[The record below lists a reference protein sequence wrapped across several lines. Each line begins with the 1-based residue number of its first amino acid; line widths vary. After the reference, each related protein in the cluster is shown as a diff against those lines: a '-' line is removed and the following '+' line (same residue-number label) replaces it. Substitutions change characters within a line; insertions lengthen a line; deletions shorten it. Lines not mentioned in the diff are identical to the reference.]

1 MINGNIVGFCSEPL
15 TTVLLTDEN
24 GREILGVVVD
34 ELNILTATAD
44 DIAQGKTA
52 ATDSGIVTGT
62 HRCE

>member
-1 MINGNIVGFCSEPL
+1 MINGNIVGFCSDPL

-24 GREILGVVVD
+24 GNEIFGVVVD

-44 DIAQGKTA
+44 DIVQGKTA